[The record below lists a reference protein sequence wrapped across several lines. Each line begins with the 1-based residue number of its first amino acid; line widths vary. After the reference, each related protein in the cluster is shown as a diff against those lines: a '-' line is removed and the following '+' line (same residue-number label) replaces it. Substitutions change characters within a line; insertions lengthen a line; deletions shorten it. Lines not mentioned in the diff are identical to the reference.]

1 MNGARR
7 TRRTAPASKRTGDD
21 ASEMRPPSGGWQP
34 AAPERKPAGGDGPSH
49 IEEWQDLRALL
60 NASLTE
66 QDWQAIMRRLA
77 EAAAAGESNAV
88 KLLIELAVGK
98 APAAGPRDA
107 ARPIEIIEVECR
119 DE

>member
-21 ASEMRPPSGGWQP
+21 ASEMRPPSGGRQP
-34 AAPERKPAGGDGPSH
+34 AAPERKPAGGDSPSN
-49 IEEWQDLRALL
+49 IE
-60 NASLTE
+60 
-66 QDWQAIMRRLA
+66 DWQAIMRRLA

-98 APAAGPRDA
+98 APAAGPREA